1 MTNVRPWCLLALAAL
16 PTGGCGRASPEECRA
31 MRERYVDLA
40 TREAGGGKVLSAA
53 QADAVREVERGLKRA
68 EPTYRRVE
76 DRCEEVTRSEMRCA
90 LGADT
95 TRAWE
100 TCLRRAGDER

>member
-1 MTNVRPWCLLALAAL
+1 MQNVGRWRWLIAWALAA
-16 PTGGCGRASPEECRA
+16 TACGRASADECRA

-40 TREAGGGKVLSAA
+40 TREAAGGKALPPA

-76 DRCEEVTRSEMRCA
+76 DHCDDVTRGEVRCA
-90 LGADT
+90 LGADS

-100 TCLRRAGDER
+100 ACLRPAGDER